1 MLDDLGLVPALEWL
15 LQNMSHR
22 AGIACDLSVDDPA
35 IALPPTHSTA
45 VFRIVQEALT
55 NIAKHA
61 QASHAEVVLRRRD
74 VVLEITIHDDGMG
87 FATDEPRKPESFGL
101 LGLRERISLL
111 RGTASIASAPGA
123 GTTIV
128 VTLPLAPA
136 EDA

>member
-1 MLDDLGLVPALEWL
+1 M
-15 LQNMSHR
+15 
-22 AGIACDLSVDDPA
+22 DDPA

-61 QASHAEVVLRRRD
+61 HASHAEVVLRRRD